1 MKKINFTMK
10 KHYELHSFIFSF
22 FIQLSTI
29 FLMIILIPSF
39 AFSQNDLLN
48 KQPEFGLKIRAGGR
62 YDNVRMCVASP
73 AGSKGGPAADV
84 SFFTEFG
91 ISDNAAL
98 HIDIPIFRPILFGV
112 SFDMLQFEPSATLK
126 FHKTLSANMDY
137 ISGPILGISFHYG
150 PDYKSESS
158 GIYRTNSFFAIGPI
172 VGGYF
177 GIKFKRP
184 EKSFNF
190 ELGISP
196 YLIPLFSINDPLNH
210 KGIVAGGLLD
220 ASFSF
225 NN

>member
-1 MKKINFTMK
+1 MK
-10 KHYELHSFIFSF
+10 KHHQLRSFIFSN
-22 FIQLSTI
+22 FIKLSTI

-39 AFSQNDLLN
+39 ALAQNDSLN
-48 KQPEFGLKIRAGGR
+48 NQTKFGFKIRAGGR

-73 AGSKGGPAADV
+73 AGAKGGPAADV

-91 ISDNAAL
+91 ISDNAKL

-126 FHKTLSANMDY
+126 FRKTLSADIDY

-158 GIYRTNSFFAIGPI
+158 GVNRTNSFFAIGPI

-177 GIKFKRP
+177 GIEFKRP
-184 EKSFNF
+184 EKAFNF
-190 ELGISP
+190 ELGINP

-225 NN
+225 